1 LAFGFNNFIFFAI
14 NEKIW
19 NMLEI
24 KTKRQ
29 DVNHELFGC
38 H

>member
-1 LAFGFNNFIFFAI
+1 
-14 NEKIW
+14 
-19 NMLEI
+19 MLEI

-38 H
+38 Y